1 MKHRPRK
8 RYKSWQVLAT
18 AALLASLA
26 PLGGAQAQV
35 SAGVDG
41 LSVRS
46 TDWFSSE
53 GLALQPSTGHSFSVV
68 RNQLWRSTAPAAI
81 GSGASLPQV
90 YRFAGAVNF
99 SGTVRIRYEQ
109 VATAGHEEANLW
121 VFLQAAAD
129 EPFLPVASIR
139 NGEQQFVQA
148 TLDHQPVYAITL
160 ADPTK
165 VGYVVMPETPSVSA
179 ITPQGFTLSW
189 TPVAGAADYQIEV
202 ATTPD
207 FSALVLGVPLAVSE
221 EQTSVAVKGLE
232 SNTPYYFRLVAL
244 DAASNAQ
251 TSPTGTVQTTE
262 WPFTIAPATVTYN
275 GQSHALDVRHLPA
288 GATVRYTIQSGDG
301 EPQPGNTATDAG
313 IYLVT
318 AYIEQEGFD
327 EVVLRARLVVEPA
340 VRTLDFPAIGGKRY
354 GDEDFDAGAVASSGE
369 TVTYTSDNTA
379 VATVTESGLIHIT
392 GVGTATLTASVTAST
407 NYTTQPTVSR
417 MLTVAKA
424 KQTIRFN
431 APAEVNNDAGSVVL
445 DVHASSGLPV
455 TLQLDDEQV
464 ATLDGSKLTV
474 LRLGTVHI
482 TATQAGDANH
492 EPAEPIT
499 VSVRVVDPTSSF
511 PVRVHPAV
519 SRNADGINEFLMI
532 EGIRDYPENRVTLF
546 NRNGTVVWEAS
557 GYDNDG
563 VAFRGIGTGQKP
575 LPAGTY
581 FYIVEVK
588 EGSNW
593 TYEKGYFI
601 LRY

>member
-1 MKHRPRK
+1 MKHRLRK
-8 RYKSWQVLAT
+8 RYKSWQLFAT
-18 AALLASLA
+18 AALLASLV
-26 PLGGAQAQV
+26 PSGARAQV

-41 LSVRS
+41 LSIRS
-46 TDWFSSE
+46 ADWFSSE
-53 GLALQPSTGHSFSVV
+53 GLALQPSTGHPLAVV
-68 RNQLWRSTAPAAI
+68 RNQLSRSAAPAAI

-90 YRFAGAVNF
+90 YRFAEAVNF
-99 SGTVRIRYEQ
+99 SGTVRIRYQ
-109 VATAGHEEANLW
+109 PVATAGHEEANLW

-129 EPFLPVASIR
+129 EPFKPVASIC
-139 NGEQQFVQA
+139 NGAEQFVQA
-148 TLDHQPVYAITL
+148 TLANQPVYAITL
-160 ADPTK
+160 ADPTM
-165 VGYVVMPETPSVSA
+165 VGYAIMPETPDVSA

-189 TPVAGAADYQIEV
+189 PLVAGATDYQIEV

-207 FSALVLGVPLAVSE
+207 FSALVPGMPLAAAG

-244 DAASNAQ
+244 DAASNVQ
-251 TSPTGTVQTTE
+251 TSPTGKVQTTD

-275 GQSHALDVRHLPA
+275 GQPHALDVQHLPA
-288 GATVRYTIQSGDG
+288 KATVQYTIQPENG
-301 EPQPGNTATDAG
+301 EAQPGNTATDAG
-313 IYLVT
+313 SYLVT
-318 AYIEQEGFD
+318 AHIGQEGFD
-327 EVVLRARLVVEPA
+327 EVVLQAHLVIEPA
-340 VRTLDFPAIGGKRY
+340 VRTLDFAAIGEKKY
-354 GDEDFDAGAVASSGE
+354 GEDDFDAGAVASSGE
-369 TVTYTSDNTA
+369 AVIYTSDNTA

-392 GVGTATLTASVTAST
+392 GVGTATLTASVAAST

-464 ATLDGSKLTV
+464 ATLDGSTLTI

-482 TATQAGDANH
+482 TATQRGDANH
-492 EPAEPIT
+492 EAAEPVT
-499 VSVRVVDPTSSF
+499 VAVRVVDPTSSF

-557 GYDNDG
+557 GYDNNE
-563 VAFRGIGTGQKP
+563 VAFRGIGTGQQP

-588 EGSNW
+588 DGNTW
-593 TYEKGYFI
+593 KYEKGYFI